1 MTLELIPFLH
11 KATHQVGLYIDRHR
25 DTLGVSQAEAH
36 VLAHL
41 SQVGSC
47 SIGELHRS
55 FGHKRSTLT
64 SVINRLEKRGLL
76 VREIHPE
83 DRRSFA
89 LHLTRTGKPVA
100 NKVRKTLEKLEAA
113 VLGAL
118 RKADAKGFRAT
129 VDAIEKAASE

>member
-1 MTLELIPFLH
+1 MSLELIPFLH

-64 SVINRLEKRGLL
+64 SIINRLEDRDLL
-76 VREIHPE
+76 AREIHPK

-89 LHLTRTGKPVA
+89 LQLTRTGKPLA
-100 NKVRKTLEKLEAA
+100 NKVRKALERLEAA
-113 VLGAL
+113 ALESLG
-118 RKADAKGFRAT
+118 KADVSRFRA
-129 VDAIEKAASE
+129 VVEAIEQAAS